1 MIILDNVGVSL
12 STSNQQPV
20 NGDPGKKINLSQNQN
35 MKKKFGTLML

>member
-20 NGDPGKKINLSQNQN
+20 NGDPGKNSIHNYFPEEFD
-35 MKKKFGTLML
+35 MIY

>member
-20 NGDPGKKINLSQNQN
+20 NGDPGKK
-35 MKKKFGTLML
+35 KKNFTKSKYVK